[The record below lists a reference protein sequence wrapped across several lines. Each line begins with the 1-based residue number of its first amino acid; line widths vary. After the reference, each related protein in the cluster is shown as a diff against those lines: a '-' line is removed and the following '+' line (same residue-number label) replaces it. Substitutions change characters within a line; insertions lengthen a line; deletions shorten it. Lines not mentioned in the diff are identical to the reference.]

1 MLLCAI
7 TDRRLL
13 PGDED
18 QRRTSLLALAR
29 GWASGGVDFIQIR
42 EKDLDPERLLLLARE
57 LVNAVRDEPGQDGKR
72 GTRILLNGAAA
83 VAVEAGADGVHLPG
97 NAPVGAAVE
106 AREFFARAGRR
117 TVISRA
123 CHSASEVAAVG
134 SDADLV
140 IYAPVFEK
148 ALPGE
153 AILGQGLTALAEACR
168 AAESIPVLA
177 LGGVTVG
184 NADGCVAA
192 GAAGVAAIRLFFG
205 VEWRGLRSL

>member
-18 QRRTSLLALAR
+18 QRRASLLTMAR
-29 GWASGGVDFIQIR
+29 GWARGGVDFIQIR
-42 EKDLDPERLLLLARE
+42 EKDLDPERLLLLTRE
-57 LVNAVRDEPGQDGKR
+57 LVAAVEGERGRNGEPG
-72 GTRILLNGAAA
+72 TRVLLNGPAE

-97 NAPVGAAVE
+97 YAPAGAAAE
-106 AREFFARAGRR
+106 ARDIFARAGRR
-117 TVISRA
+117 AVISRA
-123 CHSASEVAAVG
+123 CHSAAEVAAVSSG
-134 SDADLV
+134 ADLV

-184 NADGCVAA
+184 NAGGCVAA
-192 GAAGVAAIRLFFG
+192 GAAGVAAIRLFLG
-205 VEWRGLRSL
+205 VEWRGLHSL